1 MSKLTHDFGDA
12 LWRVRRE
19 TGTPLSLLH
28 KTFMR
33 ESLGGSRAVSSYR
46 FRQDVGAN
54 YQPVKRHAFVCRP
67 H

>member
-1 MSKLTHDFGDA
+1 MSKLTHDFGNA

-46 FRQDVGAN
+46 FRQDVCAN
-54 YQPVKRHAFVCRP
+54 YQPVKQRVMGCHL